1 MTALD
6 RAIAHLGLDWHARP
20 PTRARAAMTLAASLA
35 LVAAIGLVDYATGYE
50 IRLAFL
56 YLAPVAAATWQL
68 GAAAGALVAVS
79 AAAGWLVA
87 FQSGHPYSHPFYFYW
102 EGAISAAT
110 FLIVVALLAWLRAA
124 LARSDRRFVTVLEG
138 LNAAVYVEDAR
149 GQDILF
155 ANRRFR
161 DAYGERPPLALAA
174 SGAPPESVEVYEPA
188 LRRWFL
194 VQSRPLHWVDGRA
207 VTLRMLSDI
216 TEGKRVR
223 ELMMR
228 HRDAVHRSARLIALG
243 EFASAVAHELS
254 QPLAAIATYN
264 NAALL
269 LVETATP
276 RGAELREA
284 MEKCREQARRAGAII
299 QRLKELL
306 RHPTPA
312 LVEHDLNEIAESA
325 RELAESEALEAGVKV
340 ELAPSREPLPVGADR
355 VLLQQVVM
363 NLVRNAIEACRGVEL
378 RWRRVAIST
387 ARGEHGDALLR
398 VSDWGAGV
406 APEIEPRLFQAFGST
421 KPGGLGL
428 GLSIC
433 RSVVEAH
440 GGSIRYRPN
449 DERGSVFEFSLP
461 AKH

>member
-6 RAIAHLGLDWHARP
+6 KAIAHLGLDWRVRP
-20 PTRARAAMTLAASLA
+20 ANPTRAAATLAACF
-35 LVAAIGLVDYATGYE
+35 GLVLAVALADHATGYDV
-50 IRLAFL
+50 RLALL
-56 YLAPVAAATWQL
+56 YLAPVALATWQL
-68 GAAAGALVAVS
+68 GGAAGAAV
-79 AAAGWLVA
+79 AAAATASWLVTFA
-87 FQSGHPYSHPFYFYW
+87 TSHPYSHPFYFYW
-102 EGAISAAT
+102 EGAITAAT
-110 FLIVVALLAWLRAA
+110 YYIVVALLAWLRRA
-124 LARSDRRFVTVLEG
+124 LARSDQRFVTVLEG
-138 LNAAVYVEDAR
+138 LDAPVYVEDAASR
-149 GQDILF
+149 ILF

-161 DAYGERPPLALAA
+161 EAYGDRPPVSI
-174 SGAPPESVEVYEPA
+174 SGGTRNEVYEPA

-194 VQSRPLHWVDGRA
+194 VQSRPLQWLDGRS

-216 TEGKRVR
+216 TEGKRVHA
-223 ELMMR
+223 LMTR
-228 HRDAVHRSARLIALG
+228 HRDALHRSARLIALG

-284 MEKCREQARRAGAII
+284 MEKCRDQARRAGSII

-312 LVEHDLNEIAESA
+312 LMEHDLNEIAASA
-325 RELAESEALEAGVKV
+325 ADLAESEALEAGVAL
-340 ELAPSREPLPVGADR
+340 ERTLSSEPLAIGADR

-363 NLVRNAIEACRGVEL
+363 NLVRNAIEACRDAEPGS
-378 RWRRVAIST
+378 RRVAIST
-387 ARGEHGDALLR
+387 ARGAHGAALLR
-398 VSDWGAGV
+398 VTDWGCGV
-406 APEIEPRLFQAFGST
+406 DPEIRPRLFRAFVSA

-440 GGSIRYRPN
+440 GGEIRYRPN
-449 DERGSVFEFSLP
+449 DERGSTFEFSLP
-461 AKH
+461 ARTA

>member
-1 MTALD
+1 MSALD
-6 RAIAHLGLDWHARP
+6 KAIDHLGLGWAARP
-20 PTRARAAMTLAASLA
+20 ATRARAAATIAATLV
-35 LVAAIGLVDYATGYE
+35 LVAAIAAADYFTGYE
-50 IRLAFL
+50 IRLAIL
-56 YLAPVAAATWQL
+56 YLVPIALATWRV
-68 GAAAGALVAVS
+68 GAAAGGFVAAMAALS
-79 AAAGWLVA
+79 WLA
-87 FQSGHPYSHPFYFYW
+87 TFASSHPYSHPFYFYW
-102 EGAISAAT
+102 EGAITAT
-110 FLIVVALLAWLRAA
+110 TYLIVIALLTSLRAA

-138 LNAAVYVEDAR
+138 LEAAVYVEDAR
-149 GQDILF
+149 GEILF

-161 DAYGERPPLALAA
+161 DAYGERPPLAQ
-174 SGAPPESVEVYEPA
+174 SGAESSEVYESA
-188 LRRWFL
+188 SQKWSL
-194 VQSRPLHWVDGRA
+194 VQTRRLQWVDGRA
-207 VTLRMLSDI
+207 VTLRMLTDI

-223 ELMMR
+223 EMMMR

-284 MEKCREQARRAGAII
+284 MEKCREQARRAGTII

-312 LVEHDLNEIAESA
+312 LMEHDLNEIAASA
-325 RELAESEALEAGVKV
+325 CELAESEAREAGIRL
-340 ELAPSREPLPVGADR
+340 EGGLAGEPLMVGADR

-363 NLVRNAIEACRGVEL
+363 NLVRNAIEACRGAAPAA
-378 RWRRVAIST
+378 RRVAVST
-387 ARGEHGDALLR
+387 ARGEDGGALLR
-398 VSDWGAGV
+398 VADWGCGV
-406 APEIEPRLFQAFGST
+406 GPEIKPRLFQAFVT
-421 KPGGLGL
+421 AKPGGLGL

-440 GGSIRYRPN
+440 GGEIRYRPN
-449 DERGSVFEFSLP
+449 ESGGSVFEFALP
-461 AKH
+461 PK

>member
-6 RAIAHLGLDWHARP
+6 KAIARLGLGWVARP
-20 PTRARAAMTLAASLA
+20 LSAARSAAVAALSLA
-35 LVAAIGLVDYATGYE
+35 LVLGIAYADNATGYG
-50 IRLAFL
+50 IRLAIL
-56 YLAPVAAATWQL
+56 NLIPIALATWQVG
-68 GAAAGALVAVS
+68 GAAGSLVAGTAVLS
-79 AAAGWLVA
+79 WMVTFA
-87 FQSGHPYSHPFYFYW
+87 SSHPYSHPFYFYW
-102 EGAISAAT
+102 EAAITAAT
-110 FLIVVALLAWLRAA
+110 YLVVVLLLTWLRAA

-138 LNAAVYVEDAR
+138 LDAAVYVEDALSR
-149 GQDILF
+149 KILF

-161 DAYGERPPLALAA
+161 SAYGERPPLSMAGEV
-174 SGAPPESVEVYEPA
+174 SREVYEPA
-188 LRRWFL
+188 LQRWFL
-194 VQSRPLHWVDGRA
+194 VQSQPLQWIDGRA
-207 VTLRMLSDI
+207 VTLRLLSDI

-284 MEKCREQARRAGAII
+284 MEKARDQARRAGTII

-312 LVEHDLNEIAESA
+312 LMEHDLNEIASSA
-325 RELAESEALEAGVKV
+325 RDLAESEAAEAGARL
-340 ELAPSREPLPVGADR
+340 ELELGREPLAIGADR

-363 NLVRNAIEACRGVEL
+363 NLVRNALEACRDVPPPQ
-378 RWRRVAIST
+378 RRVAVST
-387 ARGEHGDALLR
+387 GRGADGTAVLR
-398 VSDWGAGV
+398 VTDRGCGV
-406 APEIEPRLFQAFGST
+406 APEIRPRLFHAFVSA

-433 RSVVEAH
+433 RSVLEAH
-440 GGSIRYRPN
+440 GGEISYRPN
-449 DERGSVFEFSLP
+449 QGSGSVFEFALP
-461 AKH
+461 LK